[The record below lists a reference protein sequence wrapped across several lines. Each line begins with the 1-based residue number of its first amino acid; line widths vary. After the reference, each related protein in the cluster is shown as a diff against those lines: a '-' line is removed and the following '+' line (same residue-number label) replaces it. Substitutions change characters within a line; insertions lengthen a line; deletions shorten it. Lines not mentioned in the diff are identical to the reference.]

1 MGKIFDYDG
10 VPVLH
15 TTSGD
20 LKGYFYDGVYI
31 YKGIPYA
38 YADRFQMPV
47 PSKWDGVKDATNYG
61 FVCPLQNQDT
71 PNGELMVPHRYW
83 PQDEHCQSLNIWTN
97 KLDPEAKKPV
107 LVWFH
112 GGGYAA
118 GSSIEQVA
126 YDGVSIAKKG
136 DSILVSV
143 NHRLNI
149 LGYLDLSPF
158 GEKYKNSA
166 NAGHADMVAA
176 LQWVHDNIALFGGD
190 PENVTIFGQSGGPTS
205 VINASAYG
213 VIATAL
219 KNPSITRV
227 LGAEHGIKGVLS
239 DRLFDMGLE
248 DPEELRLLKY
258 TPSSALG
265 SCRYKIADPEVDDT
279 DYRRILEVF
288 KKHNVRYFFYNG
300 GNDSM
305 DTCNKINQYMQSV
318 GYECRVMGVPKTIDN
333 DLFGTDHCPG
343 FGSAAKY
350 IATSMMEVNLD
361 AHVYD
366 TGMIVV
372 MEIMGRHAG
381 WLAASAALAS
391 EYGAGPDL
399 IYLPEVDFSMPK
411 FIEDVKRVYAEKG
424 YCIVAVSE
432 GIHYEDG
439 GFVSEAKVAATDGFG
454 HAQLGGLAA
463 MLAQVVK
470 EETGAKVRGIELNL
484 LQRCGA
490 HLASETDIE
499 ESYMAGKA
507 AVENAI
513 NGINGRMIGF
523 ERGVRD
529 GKYACK
535 TKLIP
540 LMEVAN
546 TEKKLPRSWINEE
559 GNGVNHQFVE
569 YALPLIQGEPDL
581 PKVDSLPR
589 FAHLKKILAK

>member
-1 MGKIFDYDG
+1 M
-10 VPVLH
+10 
-15 TTSGD
+15 SE
-20 LKGYFYDGVYI
+20 LKG
-31 YKGIPYA
+31 A
-38 YADRFQMPV
+38 
-47 PSKWDGVKDATNYG
+47 
-61 FVCPLQNQDT
+61 C
-71 PNGELMVPHRYW
+71 
-83 PQDEHCQSLNIWTN
+83 
-97 KLDPEAKKPV
+97 
-107 LVWFH
+107 
-112 GGGYAA
+112 
-118 GSSIEQVA
+118 
-126 YDGVSIAKKG
+126 
-136 DSILVSV
+136 
-143 NHRLNI
+143 
-149 LGYLDLSPF
+149 
-158 GEKYKNSA
+158 
-166 NAGHADMVAA
+166 
-176 LQWVHDNIALFGGD
+176 
-190 PENVTIFGQSGGPTS
+190 IFGQSGGPSS

-219 KNPSITRV
+219 KNPNITRV
-227 LGAEHGIKGVLS
+227 LGAEHGIKGVLN
-239 DRLFDMGLE
+239 DRLFDMGQE
-248 DPEELRLLKY
+248 DPAELELLKY

-265 SCRYKIADPEVDDT
+265 SCRYKMADPDVDDT
-279 DYRRILEVF
+279 DYKRILEIF
-288 KKHNVRYFFYNG
+288 KKYDVRYFFYNG

-305 DTCNKINQYMQSV
+305 DTCNKISKYMQKV
-318 GYECRVMGVPKTIDN
+318 GYDCRVMGVPKTIDN

-343 FGSAAKY
+343 FASAAKY
-350 IATSMMEVNLD
+350 IATSCMEVYQD

-366 TGMIVV
+366 TGMVCI

-381 WLAASAALAS
+381 WLAGAAALATA
-391 EYGAGPDL
+391 YGAGPDL
-399 IYLPEVDFSMPK
+399 VYLPEVDFDMDK
-411 FIEDVKRVYAEKG
+411 FLADVDRIYREKG
-424 YCIVAVSE
+424 NCMVAVSE
-432 GIHYEDG
+432 GIHYADG
-439 GFVSEAKVAATDGFG
+439 TFVSEAKTSATDGFG

-463 MLAQVVK
+463 HLASVVK
-470 EETGAKVRGIELNL
+470 EKTGAKVRGIELSL

-523 ERGVRD
+523 ERGIRD

-546 TEKKLPRSWINEE
+546 TEKKVPREWINEA

>member
-1 MGKIFDYDG
+1 MKE
-10 VPVLH
+10 
-15 TTSGD
+15 
-20 LKGYFYDGVYI
+20 LKGACI
-31 YKGIPYA
+31 I
-38 YADRFQMPV
+38 
-47 PSKWDGVKDATNYG
+47 
-61 FVCPLQNQDT
+61 
-71 PNGELMVPHRYW
+71 
-83 PQDEHCQSLNIWTN
+83 
-97 KLDPEAKKPV
+97 
-107 LVWFH
+107 
-112 GGGYAA
+112 
-118 GSSIEQVA
+118 
-126 YDGVSIAKKG
+126 
-136 DSILVSV
+136 
-143 NHRLNI
+143 
-149 LGYLDLSPF
+149 
-158 GEKYKNSA
+158 
-166 NAGHADMVAA
+166 
-176 LQWVHDNIALFGGD
+176 
-190 PENVTIFGQSGGPTS
+190 GQSGGPTS

-213 VIATAL
+213 VIDTAL
-219 KNPSITRV
+219 KSGVITQV

-333 DLFGTDHCPG
+333 DLFGTDHCPV

-424 YCIVAVSE
+424 YCIVA
-432 GIHYEDG
+432 
-439 GFVSEAKVAATDGFG
+439 VSEAKVAATDGFG